1 MQEMDTMAWVFWGIG
16 AVIMLA
22 QCLFGYR
29 LQKILIG
36 LVALLGSGAIGYSV
50 TASLGAPTVVCWV
63 VAIIV
68 SGLLAWAS
76 FNLYRFGVFMLC
88 LLVCYSVAALF
99 ISSPQWLA
107 PVIGLGGGVLL
118 GGLAVAYTR
127 QILIFTTSVGGGFGL
142 VSTILQLVPGLSGG
156 ARFAIT
162 LICGLAMV
170 VLGILFQLRT
180 TKPTPKEEKAG
191 KKQKAVPASAPVEAA
206 ALETTAAETAAAE
219 AANTSDSEQ

>member
-36 LVALLGSGAIGYSV
+36 LIALLGSGAIGYSV
-50 TASLGAPTVVCWV
+50 AQSLGAPTAICWV
-63 VAIIV
+63 VAILI
-68 SGLLAWAS
+68 GALLAWAS
-76 FNLYRFGVFMLC
+76 FSLYRFGVFMLC
-88 LLVCYSVAALF
+88 LLVCYGVAALF

-142 VSTILQLVPGLSGG
+142 VSAILQLVPSLSGG
-156 ARFAIT
+156 ARFAIN

-180 TKPTPKEEKAG
+180 TKPISKEEKAN
-191 KKQKAVPASAPVEAA
+191 KKQKAVPAPAPVEAA
-206 ALETTAAETAAAE
+206 APTE
-219 AANTSDSEQ
+219 ATTSDSEQ